1 MSRNVAVLFF
11 RLTDR
16 LLNLADIGVAFI
28 NQALLVLCIFSQNTG
43 NFLVAAQLECTII
56 VVVVVFDLVYLIS
69 DFLNKEVC
77 NPKKPFANN
86 CILIV
91 GVVD

>member
-1 MSRNVAVLFF
+1 MLRNVAVLFF
-11 RLTDR
+11 RLTDM

-28 NQALLVLCIFSQNTG
+28 NQALVLCIFSQNTG

-77 NPKKPFANN
+77 NPKKRFANK
-86 CILIV
+86 CIFIV
-91 GVVD
+91 GEVD

>member
-1 MSRNVAVLFF
+1 MMCYKVFLDLL
-11 RLTDR
+11 RL

-28 NQALLVLCIFSQNTG
+28 NQALLVLCIFSQNTE
-43 NFLVAAQLECTII
+43 NFLVASQLECTII

-77 NPKKPFANN
+77 NPKKRFANK
-86 CILIV
+86 CIFIV